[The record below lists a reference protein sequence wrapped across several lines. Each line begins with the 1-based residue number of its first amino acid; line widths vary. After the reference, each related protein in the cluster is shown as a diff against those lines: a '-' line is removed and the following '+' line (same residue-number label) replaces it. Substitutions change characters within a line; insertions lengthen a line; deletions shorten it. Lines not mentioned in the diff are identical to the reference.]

1 MLTYLQRVKVPRPW
15 TMRTPPSYKK
25 KMANPHVKK
34 VKIVDLDDVDVCWNN
49 TLYDF
54 EVDHVDV

>member
-1 MLTYLQRVKVPRPW
+1 
-15 TMRTPPSYKK
+15 
-25 KMANPHVKK
+25 MANPHVKK